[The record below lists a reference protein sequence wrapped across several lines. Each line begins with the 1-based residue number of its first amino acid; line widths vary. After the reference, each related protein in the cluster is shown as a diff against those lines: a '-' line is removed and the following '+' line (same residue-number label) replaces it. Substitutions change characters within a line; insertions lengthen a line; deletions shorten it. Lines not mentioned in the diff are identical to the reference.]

1 MRNYTI
7 GKIVFDDILCV
18 SLKKEV
24 FIKLP
29 LIKKYVYSDNNFEM
43 LLKSLTT
50 IQGMPEERILDFISL
65 TNDAIVKQFGQRI
78 TQETETVYYSSVLWE
93 WFYLLAYYVHQLD
106 QDPQWL
112 ENYLPHTKGFQI
124 RNICIEETKKGEALI
139 DQFIAKRKRVLE
151 TQQNLQQPRA
161 SKEESL
167 KESKAIEEYIS
178 QNTILKDR
186 INELEKENATLKA
199 RVAEL
204 ESQIKQPYLSFIQ
217 TEGKHPDAINGV
229 YREIQKNTVGPA
241 EMAECL
247 HDLQV
252 QGMLKNQER
261 YGKLKKIKKI
271 HEELQKTYGFEW
283 SYDALRRALSRKTTK
298 K

>member
-151 TQQNLQQPRA
+151 TQKQIQQPAALQSDNPNDTNAEEHLSQIAQLQQQLA
-161 SKEESL
+161 
-167 KESKAIEEYIS
+167 
-178 QNTILKDR
+178 QKDAR
-186 INELEKENATLKA
+186 IKELEALLNH
-199 RVAEL
+199 
-204 ESQIKQPYLSFIQ
+204 PHLSFIQ

-229 YREIQKNTVGPA
+229 YREVQKATVGPA

-252 QGMLKNQER
+252 QGILKNQER
-261 YGKLKKIKKI
+261 GGKLKKIKKI
-271 HEELQKTYGFEW
+271 YEELQQTYGFDW
-283 SYDALRRALSRKTTK
+283 KYDALRRALNRKNAPKISR
-298 K
+298 

>member
-151 TQQNLQQPRA
+151 TQKQIQQPAALQSDNPNDTNAEEHLSQIAQLQQQLA
-161 SKEESL
+161 
-167 KESKAIEEYIS
+167 
-178 QNTILKDR
+178 QKDAR
-186 INELEKENATLKA
+186 IKELEALLNH
-199 RVAEL
+199 
-204 ESQIKQPYLSFIQ
+204 PHLSFIQ

-229 YREIQKNTVGPA
+229 YREIQKTTVGPA

-271 HEELQKTYGFEW
+271 HEELQKNYGFEW